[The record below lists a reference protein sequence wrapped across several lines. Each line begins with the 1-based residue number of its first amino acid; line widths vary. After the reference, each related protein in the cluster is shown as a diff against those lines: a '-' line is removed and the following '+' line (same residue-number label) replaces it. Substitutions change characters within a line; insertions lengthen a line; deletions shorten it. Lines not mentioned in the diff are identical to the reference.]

1 MGLYWQASDNTTK
14 AWGTLLTN
22 THFDEIKAMLNGL
35 DATKVAGNSGT
46 ICTSD
51 NWRVDLQDPTRTHYN
66 VQVQRNDVPNPSS
79 VAGVLVP
86 ITLATSLG
94 TTGGSGGTA
103 TKARIEALR
112 YAVHGALIQ
121 SAATMAQKL
130 TDRGRVVIG
139 GGNVLTMQIIAGQFN
154 I

>member
-14 AWGTLLTN
+14 AWGTLLTRA
-22 THFDEIKAMLNGL
+22 HFTEIKTMLNGL
-35 DATKVAGNSGT
+35 DATTIAGNSGT

-66 VQVQRNDVPNPSS
+66 VQVQRNGVPNPSS

-94 TTGGSGGTA
+94 TTGGSGNTA
-103 TKARIEALR
+103 TKGRIEALR

-130 TDRGRVVIG
+130 TDKGKVVIG

>member
-1 MGLYWQASDNTTK
+1 MGLYWKASDTTTK
-14 AWGTLLTN
+14 AWGTLPTRA
-22 THFDEIKAMLNGL
+22 HFTEIKTMLNGL
-35 DATKVAGNSGT
+35 DATKIAGSSGT

-51 NWRVDLQDPTRTHYN
+51 NWRVDLQDPTPTAYN
-66 VQVQRNDVPNPSS
+66 VQVQRNGVGNPSS

-86 ITLATSLG
+86 LALATALG
-94 TTGGSGGTA
+94 KAGGAS
-103 TKARIEALR
+103 KAKIEALR

-130 TDRGRVVIG
+130 NDKGRVVIG
-139 GGNVLTMQIIAGQFN
+139 GGNVLTMQIIGGQFD